1 VIFSLSHGSYLD
13 VNTTTQALDEWTAL
27 ITAAERNIPM
37 LFLGPRAFGVSRTTG
52 IPPVEGNVAVWQYQE
67 QMAGIAKKKHL
78 DVLSLYNLTAQATS
92 LDGKHFGERV
102 ALVEAMMVI
111 NWLSKL
117 ETS

>member
-1 VIFSLSHGSYLD
+1 VIFSLSHGSNLD
-13 VNTTTQALDEWTAL
+13 VDTTTQALGEWATLA
-27 ITAAERNIPM
+27 TAAERNIPM
-37 LFLGPRAFGVSRTTG
+37 LFLGPRAFGVNK
-52 IPPVEGNVAVWQYQE
+52 PPGTPAAEGNVAVWHYQE
-67 QMAGIAKKKHL
+67 QMAGIAMKRHL

-92 LDGKHFGERV
+92 PDGEHYGEGV

>member
-1 VIFSLSHGSYLD
+1 VIFSLSHGSNLD
-13 VNTTTQALDEWTAL
+13 VDTTTQALGEWATLA
-27 ITAAERNIPM
+27 TAAERNIPM
-37 LFLGPRAFGVSRTTG
+37 LFLGPRAFGVNKTPGT
-52 IPPVEGNVAVWQYQE
+52 PLAEGNVAVCHYQE
-67 QMAGIAKKKHL
+67 QMAGIAMKRHL

-92 LDGKHFGERV
+92 PDGEHYGEGV

>member
-1 VIFSLSHGSYLD
+1 MIFSLSHASYLN

-27 ITAAERNIPM
+27 ARAAERNIPM
-37 LFLGPRAFGVSRTTG
+37 LFLGPQAFGVNKTPGT
-52 IPPVEGNVAVWQYQE
+52 PPAEGNVAVWHYQE
-67 QMAGIAKKKHL
+67 QMAGIAMKKYL
-78 DVLSLYNLTAQATS
+78 DVLSLYNLTALATS
-92 LDGKHFGERV
+92 PDGEHFGEKV